1 MKLGVKR
8 PGTSTS
14 FVDGTDD
21 EALLQFSWDG
31 SGLIS
36 LAFHIYDAAGALV
49 ADSGG
54 VFPVA
59 PVCITGLDGEILLD
73 VPSSPDQHVRYR
85 LYNRSGRLLTVSDGV
100 RTQIYGLLRM
110 EPKRIW

>member
-14 FVDGTDD
+14 FVDSVDD
-21 EALLQFSWDG
+21 EALLQFSWD
-31 SGLIS
+31 SAGLIQ
-36 LAFHIYDAAGALV
+36 LAFHIYDGLGQLV

-59 PVCITGLDGEILLD
+59 AVCITGSDGEVLLD
-73 VPSSPDQHVRYR
+73 VPEGPDEPIRYR
-85 LYNRSGRLLTVSDGV
+85 LYNRSGRLLTVSDGS
-100 RTQIYGLLRM
+100 RTQIFGFLQM
-110 EPKRIW
+110 EPKRTW